1 MIIQIDSR
9 EKARAIK
16 KIEAEFDRQGIQH
29 PISKLMIGDYMNYD
43 NPRVIVDRKQ
53 NLTEVCGNLTQQH
66 ERFRREALK
75 AQELGIQLIILV
87 EDGTKVKS
95 LDDVEAW
102 VNPRCW
108 QYCKKYGIPT
118 RGDIEA
124 EIAEFVRCGGA
135 KPPTP
140 GPQLAK
146 MMRTMSERYGI
157 QWEFCCKNDTGK
169 RIIELL
175 QAGDSYAS

>member
-1 MIIQIDSR
+1 MMALVIQIDSR

-29 PISKLMIGDYMNYD
+29 PVSKLLVGDYMNYD
-43 NPRVIVDRKQ
+43 NPRLIVDRKQ

-66 ERFRREALK
+66 ERFRREAVK
-75 AQELGIQLIILV
+75 AQELGIKLIILV
-87 EDGTKVKS
+87 EDGLKIKS
-95 LDDVEAW
+95 LADVENW
-102 VNPRCW
+102 INPRRW
-108 QYCKKYGIPT
+108 QYCKKHGIPT
-118 RGDIEA
+118 KGDVEA
-124 EIAEFVRCGGA
+124 EIAEFVRAGGQ

-146 MMRTMSERYGI
+146 TMRTMSEDYGI
-157 QWEFCCKNDTGK
+157 IWEFCDKRHTGQ

-175 QAGDSYAS
+175 GGD